1 MNVGVEDPSVAY
13 FLELDGSVHFVDEK
27 CWYRVEIKAKRTDVT
42 PERPHG
48 LSYSL
53 TLHNSDNERILGFDN
68 AHPVPANKGPS
79 GKKHKF
85 HDHKH
90 RYGTTRIYKF
100 VDTGKLITDFYK
112 AVDQILKEKGVKI

>member
-1 MNVGVEDPSVAY
+1 MKHDDKSVED
-13 FLELDGSVHFVDEK
+13 FLYLNGSIFFFDEK
-27 CWYRVEIKAKRTDVT
+27 CNYRIKIESKRTDVT

-53 TLHNSDNERILGFDN
+53 TLHDAENKRILGFDN

-90 RYGTTRIYKF
+90 RYEKTVIYKF
-100 VDTGKLITDFYK
+100 TDTETLLADFYK
-112 AVDQILKEKGVKI
+112 SVDQILKEKGVLK

>member
-1 MNVGVEDPSVAY
+1 MTPTM
-13 FLELDGSVHFVDEK
+13 
-27 CWYRVEIKAKRTDVT
+27 REI
-42 PERPHG
+42 
-48 LSYSL
+48 
-53 TLHNSDNERILGFDN
+53 IGFDN

-90 RYGTTRIYKF
+90 LYGTTRIYKF